1 MGAFAI
7 KPFVIVLA
15 SLITAVLVYLNIRM
29 VYEQASI
36 FFETSSSAI
45 AKTAIITGGLVYI
58 SLLIVAVF
66 HPLIKKG
73 KN

>member
-1 MGAFAI
+1 
-7 KPFVIVLA
+7 
-15 SLITAVLVYLNIRM
+15 M
-29 VYEQASI
+29 VYEQASL

-45 AKTAIITGGLVYI
+45 AKTAIIAGGLVYI

-66 HPLIKKG
+66 HPLLKKV

>member
-1 MGAFAI
+1 FAI
-7 KPFVIVLA
+7 KPFIVVLA

-36 FFETSSSAI
+36 FFATSSSAI
-45 AKTAIITGGLVYI
+45 AKTAIIASGLIYI
-58 SLLIVAVF
+58 SLLIVAIF
-66 HPLIKKG
+66 HPLVKKV